1 MLSMEDLMKRMWNKK
16 ESITMPGNQTPSG
29 FSSVGSCHSP
39 NTVTTLALFAPT
51 NKNKQS
57 EYKQAVNLLN
67 YTIDKLK
74 SVKPEQSNADK
85 LFYTITLSFFK
96 KLPRR
101 EAYRLAFDNAIENL
115 EELKSQLEIKDN
127 YIAARSIESLVVSNL
142 EQCLDMLD
150 AHESTETLR
159 KFSYYFPRFI
169 VFDNKINIPLLKQY
183 QKEEQEKSSHSCVS
197 LSEL

>member
-1 MLSMEDLMKRMWNKK
+1 MSSYQNSRLS
-16 ESITMPGNQTPSG
+16 

-39 NTVTTLALFAPT
+39 NTVTTLTLFAPT
-51 NKNKQS
+51 NKNEQS
-57 EYKQAVNLLN
+57 KYKQAVNLLN

-169 VFDNKINIPLLKQY
+169 VFDNKINLPLLKQY
-183 QKEEQEKSSHSCVS
+183 QKEEQEKSSHSYVS